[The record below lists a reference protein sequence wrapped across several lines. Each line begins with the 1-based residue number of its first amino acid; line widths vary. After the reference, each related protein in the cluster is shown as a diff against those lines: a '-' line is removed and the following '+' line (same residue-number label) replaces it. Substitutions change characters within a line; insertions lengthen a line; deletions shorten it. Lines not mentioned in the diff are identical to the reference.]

1 MMKKDT
7 DKRLKPR
14 LKDVDKVKL
23 TFQEVL
29 TASGGVF
36 IDKYRGNTICSIY
49 RYDGKIKR
57 KEWHHSYGAPDK
69 AHAYALHDCISMLR
83 HFGLDPK
90 AMR

>member
-14 LKDVDKVKL
+14 LKDVNKVKL

-29 TASGGVF
+29 TTRGGVF

-57 KEWHHSYGAPDK
+57 KEWHHSPRMPGCAHKK
-69 AHAYALHDCISMLR
+69 AQADCVSMLR

>member
-14 LKDVDKVKL
+14 LKDVNKVKL

-29 TASGGVF
+29 TTRGGVF

-57 KEWHHSYGAPDK
+57 KEWHHSPRMPGQ
-69 AHAYALHDCISMLR
+69 AHAYARDDCIKMLR